1 MRFLP
6 DARELA
12 LREEF
17 RTFFEQHCPPDYAEH
32 CDTNAEFP
40 IQLFGSAGECGMFG
54 LTVPAEYGGRGEDA
68 VALAIL
74 FEEAGRAF
82 PDFANLVVRQA
93 LCSSAILR
101 SGPEA
106 VRQQYLPRF
115 AAGTV
120 HMAFAATEPD
130 AGSDVA
136 SMRTTIE
143 PVDGELRIDGNK
155 VFATGSDVGDA
166 MLVLGRLPETT
177 RRHGLSAVVVATDSH
192 GVGIERMATLGVRA
206 TGSARVRL
214 DGVRVGTDQMVG
226 ELGDGWSVLTG
237 GLDLERLAT
246 SAIACGA
253 ANFLIEHVADYLRGR
268 HQFGGPLSRLQMVR
282 HRMADLAMDV
292 DSAELA
298 MFRTAYRISN
308 GIGTHVEAS
317 VAKLAATE
325 AYMRT
330 AHAAVQLEGGYG
342 YSGDAIV
349 QRHFRDAKMYE
360 IGGGASDVQREIIA
374 RGLGL

>member
-6 DARELA
+6 DARERA
-12 LREEF
+12 LRDEF
-17 RTFFEQHCPPDYAEH
+17 RMFFERHCPPEYAER
-32 CDTNAEFP
+32 CDNEARFP
-40 IQLFGSAGECGMFG
+40 TELFQTAGERGMFG
-54 LTVPAEYGGRGEDA
+54 LTVPTEYGGRGEDA
-68 VALAIL
+68 TALAIL
-74 FEEAGRAF
+74 FEESGRAF

-93 LCSSAILR
+93 LCASAIVR

-106 VRQQYLPRF
+106 LRQEYLPRF
-115 AAGTV
+115 ASGSI
-120 HMAFAATEPD
+120 HMAFAATEPE

-136 SMRTTIE
+136 SMQTTIE
-143 PVDGELRIDGNK
+143 PTDGALDVNGHK

-166 MLVLGRLPETT
+166 MLVMGRLPGTT
-177 RRHGLSAVVVATDSH
+177 RRQGLSAVIVSTSAP
-192 GVGIERMATLGVRA
+192 GVTIERMATLGVRA

-214 DGVRVGTDQMVG
+214 DDVRVDADQVVG

-253 ANFLIEHVADYLRGR
+253 ANFLIEHVAEYLRGR
-268 HQFGGPLSRLQMVR
+268 QQFGGPLSSLQMVR

-298 MFRTAYRISN
+298 MFRTADRISK

-317 VAKLAATE
+317 VAKLSATE

-342 YSGDAIV
+342 YSGDTVV